1 MLEAR
6 LLAADRESATWQGKS
21 AANNIRPPPHTPH
34 HHHMSA
40 MRPGK
45 HFFVFVVYTFLFDL
59 DFFLIHF

>member
-45 HFFVFVVYTFLFDL
+45 IVHYCGV
-59 DFFLIHF
+59 

>member
-21 AANNIRPPPHTPH
+21 LGNNIRPPPHTPH

-45 HFFVFVVYTFLFDL
+45 IVHFFGFYFLFT
-59 DFFLIHF
+59 FF

>member
-21 AANNIRPPPHTPH
+21 AANSIRPPPHTPH

-45 HFFVFVVYTFLFDL
+45 KFNFSDLYFMFDIQLF
-59 DFFLIHF
+59 

>member
-45 HFFVFVVYTFLFDL
+45 NSLLWCIIFLFDL
-59 DFFLIHF
+59 NTSFF

>member
-6 LLAADRESATWQGKS
+6 LLAADRESATWQGKA

-45 HFFVFVVYTFLFDL
+45 KFSSLWVI
-59 DFFLIHF
+59 LIV